1 MTRHVRQRVSDQ
13 VFLAERLQH
22 SGLRDVSLRRTEFG
36 LEVRREDRRL
46 TVPERPEAMSQD
58 EWADNALAVLLDELA
73 GAEG

>member
-13 VFLAERLQH
+13 VFLAERMQH
-22 SGLRDVSLRRTEFG
+22 SGLRDVSVLRTGFG
-36 LEVRREDRRL
+36 LEVRRRDRRL

-58 EWADNALAVLLDELA
+58 EWADNALAVLLEALS

>member
-13 VFLAERLQH
+13 VFLAERMQH
-22 SGLRDVSLRRTEFG
+22 SGLRDVSVLRTEFG
-36 LEVRREDRRL
+36 LEVRRRDRRL

-58 EWADNALAVLLDELA
+58 EWADNALAVLLEALS